1 MKSMLVALVVCYTLF
16 TLTFYSLQ
24 RRFLYFPQLA
34 SEVYGEMN
42 TCFVVD
48 GAQLCGWVLNE
59 GQTKALIY
67 YGGNAES
74 IEANIP
80 LFEAIAPNYTIYLIP
95 YRGYGINLGTPT
107 EKVLYNDAVQIFLS
121 VEGNHDS
128 ISLMGR
134 SLGSGIA
141 TYVAANQK
149 VDKLILVTPFDSIEN
164 VAKDIYWM
172 FPISWLIKDKYRS
185 ADRVKDITALTYI
198 FIAEEDR
205 VIPRARTD
213 QLIAKFDVQLVDVV
227 VIAGAGHNT
236 ISQFPSYSSRL
247 QQILNK
253 PMEHSAN

>member
-1 MKSMLVALVVCYTLF
+1 MKSMLVTLVVCYALLTV
-16 TLTFYSLQ
+16 TFYSLQ
-24 RRFLYFPQLA
+24 RRFLYFPQHT
-34 SEVYGEMN
+34 SDVYGEMN

-48 GAQLCGWVLNE
+48 GAPLFGWVLNE
-59 GQTKALIY
+59 GQPKALIY

-80 LFEAIAPNYTIYLIP
+80 LFKAVVPNYTIYLIP
-95 YRGYGINLGTPT
+95 YRGYGNNLGTPT
-107 EKVLYNDAVQIFLS
+107 EKVLYSDAMQVFQS
-121 VEGNHDS
+121 VESKHDS

-172 FPISWLIKDKYRS
+172 FPISWLIKDRYRS
-185 ADRVKDITALTYI
+185 ADRVKDITAQTYI
-198 FIAEEDR
+198 FIAEEDQ

-213 QLIAKFDVQLVDVV
+213 QLVAKFDGQLVDVA
-227 VIAGAGHNT
+227 VITGADHNT
-236 ISQFPSYSSRL
+236 ISQFPSYISRL
-247 QQILNK
+247 QRILN
-253 PMEHSAN
+253 